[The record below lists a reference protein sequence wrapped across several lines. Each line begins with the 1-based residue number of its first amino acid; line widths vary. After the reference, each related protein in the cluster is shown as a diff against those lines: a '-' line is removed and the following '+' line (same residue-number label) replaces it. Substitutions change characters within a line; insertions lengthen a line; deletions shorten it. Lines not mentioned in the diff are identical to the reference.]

1 MTEKVGEM
9 LLLICTTTCV
19 RVFCLRLVCAYVCV
33 YVCVCVCCVCV
44 CVCVCVSVCLCV
56 CVCGMW
62 GGGRVHKHV
71 RVRMCVYHKYV
82 RVRMCVNLCTRLTSS
97 FNSAGRSL
105 QVAGPMQLGGSF
117 KLAILRLGAS
127 TCTF

>member
-1 MTEKVGEM
+1 M
-9 LLLICTTTCV
+9 CV
-19 RVFCLRLVCAYVCV
+19 LRVCLR
-33 YVCVCVCCVCV
+33 
-44 CVCVCVSVCLCV
+44 VCLCV
-56 CVCGMW
+56 CVSVRLCMW
-62 GGGRVHKHV
+62 YVGGGGRVHKHV